1 MIPTV
6 KSSGRGTRSTRRWT
20 TLSRSRGATVSDPH
34 HHHHDDAAV
43 ALEQVCVRYGTVE
56 ALHEA
61 TLSVPRG
68 VSVAIIGPNGSGKS
82 TLLGVLSGLITP
94 ESGSVHVLGA
104 HPGHGRG
111 RVAHVLQTT
120 AVRPEV
126 PMTVAEAV
134 RLGTYAELGLLGRPD
149 AALRE
154 RFETTMERLGLREL
168 RNRQLPELSGG
179 QLQRVFIA
187 QGLVQDAELLLL
199 DEPVAGLDVTSQEII
214 LQVIRD
220 ERARGRTVITTTH
233 DIGSAASA
241 DMVVLVATDII
252 AAGSPS
258 DVLTPEHLT
267 TAFGGHL
274 HLLPDGTR
282 VLDDPSHHHAPTPPA
297 AADLH
302 A

>member
-1 MIPTV
+1 VTPPPQH
-6 KSSGRGTRSTRRWT
+6 
-20 TLSRSRGATVSDPH
+20 LHPH
-34 HHHHDDAAV
+34 QPHDHAHSQSHDQQHQDGPAV
-43 ALEQVCVRYGTVE
+43 QLDRVCVRYGTVE
-56 ALHEA
+56 ALHDA
-61 TLSVPRG
+61 TLTIPRG

-82 TLLGVLSGLITP
+82 TLLGVISGLISP
-94 ESGSVHVLGA
+94 ESGSVHVLGS
-104 HPGHGRG
+104 HPGHRRG

-134 RLGTYAELGLLGRPD
+134 RLGTYAELGLLRRPD
-149 AALRE
+149 GAMRE
-154 RFETTMERLGLREL
+154 RFATTMRRLGLDEL

-199 DEPVAGLDVTSQEII
+199 DEPVAGLDVTSQDII
-214 LQVIRD
+214 LQVVRD
-220 ERARGRTVITTTH
+220 ERARGRTVVTTTH

-241 DMVVLVATDII
+241 DVVVLVATDII
-252 AAGSPS
+252 AAGPPS
-258 DVLTPEHLT
+258 DVLTPEHLAS
-267 TAFGGHL
+267 AFGGHL

-282 VLDDPSHHHAPTPPA
+282 VLDDPSHHHAPTPPS

>member
-1 MIPTV
+1 
-6 KSSGRGTRSTRRWT
+6 
-20 TLSRSRGATVSDPH
+20 
-34 HHHHDDAAV
+34 
-43 ALEQVCVRYGTVE
+43 
-56 ALHEA
+56 
-61 TLSVPRG
+61 
-68 VSVAIIGPNGSGKS
+68 
-82 TLLGVLSGLITP
+82 
-94 ESGSVHVLGA
+94 
-104 HPGHGRG
+104 
-111 RVAHVLQTT
+111 
-120 AVRPEV
+120 
-126 PMTVAEAV
+126 MTVAEAV
-134 RLGTYAELGLLGRPD
+134 RLGTYAELGLLRRPD
-149 AALRE
+149 TAMRE
-154 RFETTMERLGLREL
+154 RFATTMRRLGLDEL

-199 DEPVAGLDVTSQEII
+199 DEPVAGLDVTSQDII
-214 LQVIRD
+214 LEVIRA

-241 DMVVLVATDII
+241 DMVVLVATDVI

-267 TAFGGHL
+267 SAFGGHL

-282 VLDDPSHHHAPTPPA
+282 VLDDPSHHPSPTAPS

>member
-1 MIPTV
+1 MTV
-6 KSSGRGTRSTRRWT
+6 
-20 TLSRSRGATVSDPH
+20 AH
-34 HHHHDDAAV
+34 HHHQDRPAV
-43 ALEQVCVRYGTVE
+43 ELDRVCVRYGSVE
-56 ALHEA
+56 ALHDA
-61 TLSVPRG
+61 TLRIPRG
-68 VSVAIIGPNGSGKS
+68 VTVAIIGPNGSGKS
-82 TLLGVLSGLITP
+82 TLLGVLSGLIAP
-94 ESGSVHVLGA
+94 ESGTVQVLGA

-111 RVAHVLQTT
+111 NVAHVLQTT

-134 RLGTYAELGLLGRPD
+134 RLGTYAELGLLRRPD
-149 AALRE
+149 AAMRE
-154 RFETTMERLGLREL
+154 RFATTMQRLGLHDL

-199 DEPVAGLDVTSQEII
+199 DEPVAGLDVTSQDII
-214 LQVIRD
+214 LRVIRD
-220 ERARGRTVITTTH
+220 ERARGRTVVTTTH

-252 AAGSPS
+252 ASGAPS

-267 TAFGGHL
+267 SAFGGHL

-282 VLDDPSHHHAPTPPA
+282 VLDDPSHHHAPTAPS